1 MCVGWLVGYLRACQS
16 SGNWTTVLRLD
27 NYHNLLMRCYCVVVN
42 YGGRAGAATAAG
54 GYFMDI
60 DCSDDARKYPSVQYS
75 VLRAFIEF
83 RSV

>member
-1 MCVGWLVGYLRACQS
+1 MLLRRCKLRRAVGA
-16 SGNWTTVLRLD
+16 
-27 NYHNLLMRCYCVVVN
+27 
-42 YGGRAGAATAAG
+42 AAATAAG

-83 RSV
+83 RSI